1 MLGLQPAILSP
12 SPTHVVPALR
22 DVTLASDNRLAS
34 AVPDLRQSAD
44 GVAALRQ
51 VQVSARYDANHPA
64 MRIYHPAQAPSA
76 VATENA
82 LMARSMMAPLYVHDS
97 AASRIAR
104 LSNPFRDAP
113 RFGGSVNLVA

>member
-1 MLGLQPAILSP
+1 MIGFQPAIPPQSP
-12 SPTHVVPALR
+12 NLAVPALR

-34 AVPDLRQSAD
+34 AVPDLRQSTE

-51 VQVSARYDANHPA
+51 VQVAARYDANHPA

-82 LMARSMMAPLYVHDS
+82 LMARAMMAPLYVHDS